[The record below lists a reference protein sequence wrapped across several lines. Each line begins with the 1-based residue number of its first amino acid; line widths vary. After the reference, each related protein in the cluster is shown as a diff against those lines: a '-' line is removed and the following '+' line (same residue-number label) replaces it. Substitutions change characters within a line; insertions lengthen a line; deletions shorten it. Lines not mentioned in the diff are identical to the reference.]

1 MKKIIPIITLCLAI
15 ATATLNVAAIIC
27 ACMSLYASQVKLI
40 SIPIAIVGLVLI
52 CFFAPFAFLFKKD
65 ILCKIALYIDLV
77 SLAVAIAAV
86 AIAFSAL

>member
-15 ATATLNVAAIIC
+15 AVAALNAIALIC
-27 ACMSLYASQVKLI
+27 ACVALYAPQVKLI
-40 SIPIAIVGLVLI
+40 SIPTAIAGLVAI
-52 CFFAPFAFLFKKD
+52 CFLAPFAFLFKKD

-77 SLAVAIAAV
+77 SLAVAITAV

>member
-1 MKKIIPIITLCLAI
+1 MNKIVPIITLCLAVITAALNII
-15 ATATLNVAAIIC
+15 ALIC
-27 ACMSLYASQVKLI
+27 ACVALYTPQVKLV
-40 SIPIAIVGLVLI
+40 SIPTAIVGLVAVAVLT
-52 CFFAPFAFLFKKD
+52 PFALLFKKD